1 MAPSNNDSITYKKHM
16 KEAKKIGGRECMIYQ
31 EGEQPAVLLIQPI
44 GAHEQESINNEM
56 ALIAERVDVPLVMAA
71 FSITNWELELSPWH
85 DPALSRDKEVG
96 DRVCETLRYVTDELM
111 PSLIQDYG
119 KLPIVLG
126 GYSLAGLFALWAAHE
141 SSLFNAVAAVSPSV
155 WIAGWR
161 EFALQH
167 PVKAT
172 DVYLSLGDREERT
185 RNRAFAQVGDNIRF
199 EYELLQKNLGMEH
212 CTLEWNLGNHFA
224 DNALR
229 TAKGFEWCIEHI
241 SQSWK

>member
-1 MAPSNNDSITYKKHM
+1 M
-16 KEAKKIGGRECMIYQ
+16 KEAKKIGGRECIIYQ
-31 EGEQPAVLLIQPI
+31 EGEQPLVLLIQPI

-56 ALIAERVDVPLVMAA
+56 TLITERANVPLVMAA
-71 FSITNWELELSPWH
+71 FSITNWELELGPWH

-96 DRVCETLRYVTDELM
+96 EHADETLRYVTDELM
-111 PSLIQDYG
+111 PSLRQDYG

-126 GYSLAGLFALWAAHE
+126 GYSLSGLFTLWAAHE
-141 SSLFNAVAAVSPSV
+141 SNLFNAVAAVSPSV

-212 CTLEWNLGNHFA
+212 CTLEWNPGNHFA

>member
-96 DRVCETLRYVTDELM
+96 DRACETLRYVTDELM

-126 GYSLAGLFALWAAHE
+126 GYSLAGLLMSQASSMRWLQCRLRFGLQDGE
-141 SSLFNAVAAVSPSV
+141 SLHCS
-155 WIAGWR
+155 I
-161 EFALQH
+161 
-167 PVKAT
+167 
-172 DVYLSLGDREERT
+172 LSR
-185 RNRAFAQVGDNIRF
+185 Q
-199 EYELLQKNLGMEH
+199 QM
-212 CTLEWNLGNHFA
+212 
-224 DNALR
+224 
-229 TAKGFEWCIEHI
+229 CI
-241 SQSWK
+241 

>member
-1 MAPSNNDSITYKKHM
+1 M
-16 KEAKKIGGRECMIYQ
+16 KEAKKIGGRECIIYQ
-31 EGEQPAVLLIQPI
+31 EGEQPLVLLIQPI

-56 ALIAERVDVPLVMAA
+56 TLITERVNVPLVMAA

-96 DRVCETLRYVTDELM
+96 EHADETLRYVTDELM
-111 PSLIQDYG
+111 PSLRQEYG

-126 GYSLAGLFALWAAHE
+126 GYSLSGLFTLWAAHE
-141 SSLFNAVAAVSPSV
+141 SNLFNAVAAVSPSV

-167 PVKAT
+167 CVKAT

-185 RNRAFAQVGDNIRF
+185 RNKAFAQVGDNIRF
-199 EYELLQKNLGMEH
+199 EYELLQENLGMEH
-212 CTLEWNLGNHFA
+212 CILEWNPGNHFA

-229 TAKGFEWCIEHI
+229 TVKGFVWCIKHI
-241 SQSWK
+241 LNHGSD

>member
-16 KEAKKIGGRECMIYQ
+16 KEAKRIGGRECMIYQ

-96 DRVCETLRYVTDELM
+96 DRACETLRYVTDKLM

-212 CTLEWNLGNHFA
+212 CTLEWNPGNHFA

>member
-96 DRVCETLRYVTDELM
+96 EHADETLRYVTDELM

-212 CTLEWNLGNHFA
+212 CTLEWNPGNHFA

>member
-31 EGEQPAVLLIQPI
+31 EGKQPAVLLIQPI

-71 FSITNWELELSPWH
+71 FSITNWELELSPWY

-96 DRVCETLRYVTDELM
+96 DRACETLRYVTDELM

-212 CTLEWNLGNHFA
+212 CTLEWNPGNHFA